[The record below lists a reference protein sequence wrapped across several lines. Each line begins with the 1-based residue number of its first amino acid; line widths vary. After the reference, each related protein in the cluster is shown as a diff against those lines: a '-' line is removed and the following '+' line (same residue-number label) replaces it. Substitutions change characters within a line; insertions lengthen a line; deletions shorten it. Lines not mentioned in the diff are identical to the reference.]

1 MTIQKNILPI
11 VILNWNGSEDTIEC
25 LRSLYDGSDQG
36 FHVHLIDNNSEVE
49 DKSKLKVFISEKE
62 RLTFYENEENL
73 GFTKAHNNIFEL
85 LIETDHTHIMLLN
98 NDTIVD
104 RDCIKR
110 IREEI
115 TANDPDMLSCKMINY
130 WERNLI
136 DNVGHKM
143 LSSGEII
150 PIGHNEESSLYS
162 EKINNLGACGGGAV
176 YSVKMLKDIGF
187 FDPFFETGYEDAEFG
202 LRAILANY
210 RSYLLHDA
218 LVYHKMGRSIK
229 KVFNFEYSLQI
240 QKSIFYTY
248 LKLIPKRILFIHLIP
263 FILRF
268 LAILLID
275 IVFWRPKYLRIQLC
289 ALYWLISDG
298 FIVSLNSRRR
308 VKEKIRINKWKVLRM
323 QDFFLKRDLINFKRY
338 ILQRERSYF
347 EKY

>member
-1 MTIQKNILPI
+1 M
-11 VILNWNGSEDTIEC
+11 
-25 LRSLYDGSDQG
+25 
-36 FHVHLIDNNSEVE
+36 
-49 DKSKLKVFISEKE
+49 
-62 RLTFYENEENL
+62 
-73 GFTKAHNNIFEL
+73 GFTKAHNKIFEL
-85 LIETDHTHIMLLN
+85 LIETDHSHIMLLN
-98 NDTIVD
+98 NDTIVEQ
-104 RDCIKR
+104 DCIKL

-115 TANDPDMLSCKMINY
+115 AGNDPDMLSCKMINY
-130 WERNLI
+130 WERHLI

-150 PIGHNEESSLYS
+150 PLGHNESSSLYS
-162 EKINNLGACGGGAV
+162 EKINNIGACGGAAI

-202 LRAILANY
+202 LRAILSNY
-210 RSYLLHDA
+210 RSYLLPEAIVH
-218 LVYHKMGRSIK
+218 HKLGRSIK
-229 KVFNFEYSLQI
+229 KIFDFKYSLQI

-248 LKLIPKRILFIHLIP
+248 LKLIPKRILIIHLIP

-275 IVFWRPKYLRIQLC
+275 IVFWRPKYLRIQLS

-298 FIVSLNSRRR
+298 FKASLNSRRR
-308 VKEKIRINKWKVLRM
+308 VKEKIRINKWKVLRI
-323 QDFFLKRDLINFKRY
+323 QNFFLKRDLINFKRY